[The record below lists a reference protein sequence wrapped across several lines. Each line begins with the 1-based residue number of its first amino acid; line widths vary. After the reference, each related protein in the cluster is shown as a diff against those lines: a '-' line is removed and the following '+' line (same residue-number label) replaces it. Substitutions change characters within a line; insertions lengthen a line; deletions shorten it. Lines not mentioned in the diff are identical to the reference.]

1 MRLWLLKEPKRKI
14 LRGFQGGGSFFRLN
28 EKFFSVRP
36 MSYRALFSFVWQS
49 VRPYKFFLLLI
60 LVLSTIWS
68 LEAILWPYILRLV
81 VDGLTA
87 FQDNREAVWTVLQW
101 PITLA
106 IALWVGTDIGTSAQG
121 FLVAWLVP
129 KMEAEVRMNVFDHVQ
144 KHSPAYFNKNFAG
157 TLTNKIAD
165 LTGEVTS
172 IWGQL
177 ISVFVP
183 FIGAFVLATLFFFQV
198 RPIFAVLIF
207 IWMVLHILISL
218 FFARYSAHYEQIHG
232 ETRSDLYG
240 KIVDSLTNNMTVNLF
255 FRFVDEFKTVSLFQ
269 QRERTAHSQSAR
281 VTQYLQ
287 IVLSAL
293 TFLVGGLLI
302 NGLMFHFWGQ
312 GAVSTGEV
320 VQVFSTST
328 NIMMLLFGLSS
339 SIPALFGSMGM
350 AMQALTLLEAP
361 QDVLDSQEAKP
372 LVVTN
377 GEIVFENV
385 SFQYGQKGL
394 FENKSIVIKGGEKV
408 GVVGFTGAGKTT
420 FVNLILRFYPL
431 KSGKICI
438 DGQDISEVTLESL
451 RSQIA
456 LVPQDPILFHRTIK
470 ENIRY
475 GRLDATD
482 QEVEEAS
489 KAAHCDNFIERFSE
503 GYETVVGE
511 RGTALS
517 SGERQRI
524 AIARA
529 MLSKA
534 PILILDEATSSQD
547 SITEKY
553 IQEGFEKLMQKRT
566 AIVIAHRLSTLK
578 KMDRIVV
585 FEKGKIV
592 EEGNHQDLISQHG
605 PYAHM
610 WDVQAGGFSST
621 YTIL

>member
-1 MRLWLLKEPKRKI
+1 
-14 LRGFQGGGSFFRLN
+14 
-28 EKFFSVRP
+28 
-36 MSYRALFSFVWQS
+36 
-49 VRPYKFFLLLI
+49 
-60 LVLSTIWS
+60 
-68 LEAILWPYILRLV
+68 
-81 VDGLTA
+81 
-87 FQDNREAVWTVLQW
+87 
-101 PITLA
+101 
-106 IALWVGTDIGTSAQG
+106 
-121 FLVAWLVP
+121 
-129 KMEAEVRMNVFDHVQ
+129 
-144 KHSPAYFNKNFAG
+144 
-157 TLTNKIAD
+157 
-165 LTGEVTS
+165 
-172 IWGQL
+172 
-177 ISVFVP
+177 
-183 FIGAFVLATLFFFQV
+183 
-198 RPIFAVLIF
+198 
-207 IWMVLHILISL
+207 
-218 FFARYSAHYEQIHG
+218 
-232 ETRSDLYG
+232 
-240 KIVDSLTNNMTVNLF
+240 
-255 FRFVDEFKTVSLFQ
+255 
-269 QRERTAHSQSAR
+269 
-281 VTQYLQ
+281 
-287 IVLSAL
+287 
-293 TFLVGGLLI
+293 
-302 NGLMFHFWGQ
+302 
-312 GAVSTGEV
+312 
-320 VQVFSTST
+320 
-328 NIMMLLFGLSS
+328 
-339 SIPALFGSMGM
+339 MGM

-361 QDVLDSQEAKP
+361 QDVLDSQGAKP

-451 RSQIA
+451 RNQIA

-503 GYETVVGE
+503 GCETVVGE

-553 IQEGFEKLMQKRT
+553 IQEGFEKLMQRRT

-592 EEGNHQDLISQHG
+592 EEGNHQALISQHG

-610 WDVQAGGFSST
+610 WDVQAAGFSSA
-621 YTIL
+621 I

>member
-106 IALWVGTDIGTSAQG
+106 IALWLGTDIGTSAQG

>member
-49 VRPYKFFLLLI
+49 VRPYKLFLLLI
-60 LVLSTIWS
+60 LILSTIWS

-81 VDGLTA
+81 VDGLTE

>member
-1 MRLWLLKEPKRKI
+1 
-14 LRGFQGGGSFFRLN
+14 
-28 EKFFSVRP
+28 

-49 VRPYKFFLLLI
+49 VRPYKLFLLLI

-81 VDGLTA
+81 VDGLTE

-106 IALWVGTDIGTSAQG
+106 IILWLGTDIGTSAQG

-129 KMEAEVRMNVFDHVQ
+129 KMEAEVRMNTFDHVQ

-165 LTGEVTS
+165 LTGEVTA

-218 FFARYSAHYEQIHG
+218 FFANYSAHYEQIHG

-269 QRERTAHSQSAR
+269 QKERTAHSQSAR

-312 GAVSTGEV
+312 GAV
-320 VQVFSTST
+320 
-328 NIMMLLFGLSS
+328 
-339 SIPALFGSMGM
+339 
-350 AMQALTLLEAP
+350 
-361 QDVLDSQEAKP
+361 
-372 LVVTN
+372 
-377 GEIVFENV
+377 
-385 SFQYGQKGL
+385 
-394 FENKSIVIKGGEKV
+394 
-408 GVVGFTGAGKTT
+408 
-420 FVNLILRFYPL
+420 
-431 KSGKICI
+431 
-438 DGQDISEVTLESL
+438 
-451 RSQIA
+451 
-456 LVPQDPILFHRTIK
+456 
-470 ENIRY
+470 
-475 GRLDATD
+475 
-482 QEVEEAS
+482 
-489 KAAHCDNFIERFSE
+489 
-503 GYETVVGE
+503 
-511 RGTALS
+511 
-517 SGERQRI
+517 
-524 AIARA
+524 
-529 MLSKA
+529 
-534 PILILDEATSSQD
+534 
-547 SITEKY
+547 
-553 IQEGFEKLMQKRT
+553 
-566 AIVIAHRLSTLK
+566 
-578 KMDRIVV
+578 
-585 FEKGKIV
+585 
-592 EEGNHQDLISQHG
+592 
-605 PYAHM
+605 
-610 WDVQAGGFSST
+610 
-621 YTIL
+621 